1 MITCVWFLKLLKRE
15 SIILTMN
22 IWFSGSCIWRLWPRS
37 TRNCLSVW
45 QKYWDGFSGE
55 SIYHFESLVFSWLS
69 LRPTPEGETRHCHVR
84 VEWSCSLSGV
94 VGSRWYSGF
103 YSQWRRDG
111 KTNSYRSSAG
121 TCNCACLVCV
131 RTGNNTTYLLKTLKK
146 VQGKRWNRDRC
157 RYKVKDFIFISGY
170 YWTRSFG
177 QDGK

>member
-1 MITCVWFLKLLKRE
+1 MRMVSEATETWINLFNYEYLIFRWLYLEIV
-15 SIILTMN
+15 
-22 IWFSGSCIWRLWPRS
+22 
-37 TRNCLSVW
+37 V
-45 QKYWDGFSGE
+45 QKYKKLPFSMAE
-55 SIYHFESLVFSWLS
+55 ILEWRFRWVNYHFESLVFSWLS

-121 TCNCACLVCV
+121 ACNCACLVCV

-146 VQGKRWNRDRC
+146 VH
-157 RYKVKDFIFISGY
+157 VS
-170 YWTRSFG
+170 
-177 QDGK
+177 